1 MTESSVSNAAAGAA
15 SGPDGGM
22 FRSLRHRNARLFFVG
37 LLVSTIGTWVQFT
50 AMALLVYRISGRAT
64 DLGITVALQFLPMLI
79 GGIWAGAF
87 ADRHDKRRLTL
98 ITQAAMAAQALTLGI
113 LDLAGLVT
121 LPVLFV
127 LSFTLGMISA
137 IDNPARRG
145 FVTELVEPAEITNAI
160 SLNTAVMTGS
170 RVFGPAIAALA
181 VGPLGTGWLFTINGL
196 SFVAIIG
203 ALVAINVDGLYRVP
217 LEPRGGTPVRDGLR
231 FVRRSTVLFPAF
243 VVYAVVSTFGFNH
256 VVALPKIADEFWG
269 GDQWFGWLLAAT
281 SIGSVLGSLLT
292 ARLAWVST
300 RWMVI
305 NGFVLGISGT
315 ALAWA
320 PTAASAMVLAI
331 PLGFGGAGF
340 VTGMN
345 ALSQQECPP
354 QMRGRVLAL
363 MAVAFLGSTP
373 IGGPITGWVGDHI
386 GARWSLGYGAVIS
399 LVAVAVL
406 AVISGAGVGRWR
418 REHHPRG
425 TSGASQ
431 GSILAS

>member
-1 MTESSVSNAAAGAA
+1 
-15 SGPDGGM
+15 M
-22 FRSLRHRNARLFFVG
+22 FRSLRHRNARLFFIG
-37 LLVSTIGTWVQFT
+37 LAVSTIGTWVQFT
-50 AMALLVYRISGRAT
+50 AMALLVYRITGRAT
-64 DLGITVALQFLPMLI
+64 DLGITVALQFLPMLL
-79 GGIWAGAF
+79 GGVWAGAF

-98 ITQAAMAAQALTLGI
+98 ITQSAMAAQALVLGI
-113 LDLAGLVT
+113 LDLAGFVT
-121 LPVLFV
+121 LPVVFV
-127 LSFTLGMISA
+127 LSFTLGVINA

-145 FVTELVEPAEITNAI
+145 FVTELVEPDEITNAI

-170 RVFGPAIAALA
+170 RVFGPAIAAIA

-203 ALVAINVDGLYRVP
+203 ALVAIRVDDLHRVP

-231 FVRRSTVLFPAF
+231 FVRRSEVLFPAF

-256 VVALPKIADEFWG
+256 VVALPKIADQFWG

-292 ARLAWVST
+292 ARLGWVST
-300 RWMVI
+300 RWMVG
-305 NGFVLGISGT
+305 NGLILGVSGL
-315 ALAWA
+315 AMAWA
-320 PTAASAMVLAI
+320 PNALGAMAAAV
-331 PLGFGGAGF
+331 PLGLGGAGF

-363 MAVAFLGSTP
+363 TAVAFLGSTP

-386 GARWSLGYGAVIS
+386 GARWSLGYGALIS
-399 LVAVAVL
+399 LVAVVVL
-406 AVISGAGVGRWR
+406 AVISGRGLRRWSGRSDARGATGAG
-418 REHHPRG
+418 
-425 TSGASQ
+425 A
-431 GSILAS
+431 GSIMAS